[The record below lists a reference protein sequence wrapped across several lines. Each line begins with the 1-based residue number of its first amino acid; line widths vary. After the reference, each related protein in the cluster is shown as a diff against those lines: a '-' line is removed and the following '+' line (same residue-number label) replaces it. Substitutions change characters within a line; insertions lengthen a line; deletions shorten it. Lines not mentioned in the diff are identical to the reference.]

1 MPKIYKEFGENIRK
15 YRKNKKLSTPEFA
28 KRIGVSTGLVN
39 NIENGRHDVF
49 KLELIFKMAAELD
62 VSLIQL
68 LDITSINLDDLA
80 LLEELNSTLTK
91 DISDGSKRIHELNKH
106 LNKIIKTFILVAAK
120 YDCNEEAINYIS
132 NHLIEQ
138 LNFIKKLD
146 NFNAKVP
153 VS

>member
-1 MPKIYKEFGENIRK
+1 M
-15 YRKNKKLSTPEFA
+15 
-28 KRIGVSTGLVN
+28 N

-49 KLELIFKMAAELD
+49 KLDLLFKMAEELE

-68 LDITSINLDDLA
+68 LDINSINLDDLA
-80 LLEELNSTLTK
+80 LLEELNSNLAK
-91 DISDGSKRIHELNKH
+91 DINDGSERIHHLNKN